1 MAWHKP
7 VFSDS
12 QSEQLC
18 SLCGAKRLG
27 VGGLK
32 WGGLKWGRWYNQQT
46 GNIVSPFCPG
56 PPKVLDAIIVS
67 ERQRPGLII
76 DEGGKP

>member
-12 QSEQLC
+12 TQSEQLC

-32 WGGLKWGRWYNQQT
+32 WGRWYNQQT
-46 GNIVSPFCPG
+46 GIIVSPFCPG
-56 PPKVLDAIIVS
+56 PPIVIDA
-67 ERQRPGLII
+67 P
-76 DEGGKP
+76 